1 MDNGFTVRH
10 SLVPVNIACVMLTL
24 LFVALGLNLFE
35 FYLQISY
42 QCCFMCMCV
51 VPLHCSM
58 FAPFPLP
65 YFSYHLS
72 VLNFVCV
79 NVENFDG

>member
-10 SLVPVNIACVMLTL
+10 SLVPVNIAGVMLTL
-24 LFVALGLNLFE
+24 LFVALGLNLFD
-35 FYLQISY
+35 LQKRY
-42 QCCFMCMCV
+42 QCCCMCMCV
-51 VPLHCSM
+51 VPLHRSM

-72 VLNFVCV
+72 VLLNFVCV
-79 NVENFDG
+79 NVGKF